1 MPATAT
7 KIDSTCHSPL
17 LFIGE
22 VLLRPSAPKAL
33 EQFPDAEYELG
44 VDIIG
49 PPGYRV
55 VLDNLMLFLTITDP
69 PLNADGTGVFFVQH
83 ADTGWYWGLPVSDT
97 TPPGLDGWVEDL
109 HQPHQPTRRLR
120 GRKEHDAI
128 WSGPGN
134 GSTYWI
140 GVNGLKDTQPLSF
153 TAYPMAEK
161 AVATTSGCTIQL
173 TGLSINEELT
183 GTWGG

>member
-1 MPATAT
+1 MAATAT
-7 KIDSTCHSPL
+7 KIDSTCHTPL
-17 LFIGE
+17 LYIGR
-22 VLLRPSAPKAL
+22 VLLRPSTPAEL
-33 EQFPDAEYELG
+33 QQFPNATYVLA

-49 PPGYRV
+49 PPEYKV
-55 VLDNLMLFLTITDP
+55 VLDNLMLFVTITDP

-83 ADTGWYWGLPVSDT
+83 ANTGWLWGLPVSDN
-97 TPPGLDGWVEDL
+97 TPPGLDGWKEDP

-120 GRKEHDAI
+120 GRKLQDKI
-128 WSGPGN
+128 WSGADN

-140 GVNGLKDTQPLSF
+140 GVNGLKATQTLSF

-161 AVATTSGCTIQL
+161 AVADTGGCTIQM
-173 TGLSINEELT
+173 TGLSINEDFR